1 MPISRNM
8 DTNRLEDRL
17 DIARHYLEIGNPK
30 RALAELDK
38 GSSETLEDED
48 FWAIRAEALFDLH
61 RWSEAADAARRGLEL
76 FADDVTLLDILAI
89 CELELGN
96 EPEAKRLILSALEL
110 WPGDPTLLAHHGIIL
125 ARFKHYDEAERVVAE
140 AQRIAPQSPDVLRA
154 RAHIASLEGDR
165 RRATKFADEL
175 LRLDPDSE
183 YSHIAR
189 GNADISSIRF
199 KHALRHYEEA
209 ARLNPE
215 NPEIREALREAK
227 VGAHPLLAPV
237 RQVWRIGRWRVWVAY
252 LVVASILA
260 AARLQSLRLALGI
273 VWITIVA
280 LSWLG
285 PPILRR
291 WYGRKHR
298 V

>member
-1 MPISRNM
+1 M
-8 DTNRLEDRL
+8 DANRLEDRL
-17 DIARHYLEIGNPK
+17 DIARHYLGIGNAK

-38 GSSETLEDED
+38 GGSETLEDED
-48 FWAIRAEALFDLH
+48 FWAMRAEALFDLH

-76 FADDVTLLDILAI
+76 FAEDVTLLDILAI
-89 CELELGN
+89 CELELDN
-96 EPEAKRLILSALEL
+96 EPEAKRMILAALEL

-125 ARFKHYDEAERVVAE
+125 AHFKHLDEAERVLAE
-140 AQRIAPQSPDVLRA
+140 AQRIAPESPDVIRA
-154 RAHIASLEGDR
+154 RAHVAALDGDS
-165 RRATKFADEL
+165 RRATEFADEL
-175 LRLDPDSE
+175 LRLEPDSE
-183 YSHIAR
+183 YSHVAR
-189 GNADISSIRF
+189 GNAELTGIRF
-199 KHALRHYEEA
+199 KHAVRHYEEA

-215 NPEIREALREAK
+215 SPVIREALREAR

-237 RQVWRIGRWRVWVAY
+237 RQVWRIGRWRAWLGY
-252 LVVASILA
+252 LALASILA
-260 AARLQSLRLALGI
+260 AARLESLRLALGI